1 MKIIDRYLGKT
12 VISTILLVLLLF
24 IGLGI
29 FISLIIQLN
38 DLGMGEYGIFAAVEY
53 VLLDLPKQIYMLFP
67 VATLIGVMLGLGLLA
82 NHNELTVMRASGV
95 SINQIAFAVL
105 KAAVLVLIIAT
116 IIGEW
121 VAPYTANYAENHKTV
136 LTSNG
141 QSITTRQGTWIRDGK
156 NFIYIQTILD
166 NSHLE
171 GITRYQLD
179 DHNRLLEVSYAQ
191 KGAYEKHQWHMQNI
205 ASSKITSQKITSEH
219 AAHAYWNLAIN
230 PKVLRISTVD
240 PDSMTLVQLYSY
252 IRYLKNNNL
261 NTNDYTLTF
270 WQRAFQPLAT
280 IVMILLAIPF
290 VFGSLRNVSMSLRLM
305 IGIMV
310 GLIFSFVNQF
320 FGPFSIVYQWPPL
333 LAALLPILLFAL
345 FAFWLLKRAS

>member
-24 IGLGI
+24 IGLGV

-38 DLGMGEYGIFAAVEY
+38 DLGMGEYGIFAALEY

-82 NHNELTVMRASGV
+82 NHSELTVLRASGV

-105 KAAVLVLIIAT
+105 KAAMLVLILAT

-121 VAPYTANYAENHKTV
+121 VAPYTANYAESHKAV

-156 NFIYIQTILD
+156 NFIYIHMILD

-179 DHNRLLEVSYAQ
+179 DHNRLLEVSYAR

-205 ASSKITSQKITSEH
+205 ASSKITSQKITAEH
-219 AAHAYWNLAIN
+219 AANAYWNLAIN
-230 PKVLRISTVD
+230 PKVLHISTVD
-240 PDSMTLVQLYSY
+240 PDSMTLVQLYNY
-252 IRYLKNNNL
+252 IRYLKTNNL

-280 IVMILLAIPF
+280 ILMILLAIPF
-290 VFGSLRNVSMSLRLM
+290 VFGSMRNVSMSLRLM

-345 FAFWLLKRAS
+345 LAFWLLKRAS